1 MKTQTQFSAVRQDPD
16 DDGGRSVEL
25 FTMTDHHSNTRSD
38 APRQWSR
45 TDRKAN
51 FQEKWSP
58 FPWRVTS
65 ILLALPLALAGI
77 IGLATAAETVSQS
90 YIRGQDC
97 YPNGLWKEASGAT
110 WRIMDSSYFFTPNLS
125 FGAMTFT
132 QVKVI
137 DIAWDLIIGRGGQ
150 LLLAWTNYRVFNE
163 WLVYH
168 MEMHHTSYKLYAAVA
183 FETTTMGTLGV
194 LGKEFLAFGA
204 GTWKRLFRWLAI
216 LSMLLSTLY
225 VIAFPTLMAAMTGYI
240 ATSQPYIED
249 FDKNLLEWSQVKEV
263 AYIINDAHRLDG
275 FNGPLIATTDDEPLV
290 DAIRNHMKQFEN
302 WTITI
307 EIDNVPE
314 ATRGFNITNG
324 TRNSNL
330 TCNFELE
337 GVKTPLLVS
346 LEIATFRTEY
356 FGLKS
361 GNRLS
366 ENPGYQ
372 YTFEKRPDTNHS
384 YNATYLLENGSCKP
398 SETYQWGFSY
408 IFLFMVSI
416 FNFVWVCIMV
426 GMWFDTRRGSR
437 MYRSGRRPGLL
448 RSIMDYSAA
457 IREELG
463 TEADYLEEDDL
474 RKRLTQSNGALIVD
488 KAELRVT
495 RTTTSSGVETK
506 EGGWKRSLTK
516 GSTF

>member
-1 MKTQTQFSAVRQDPD
+1 MKTLTQFSAVRQDPD
-16 DDGGRSVEL
+16 DDARGSVEL
-25 FTMTDHHSNTRSD
+25 LAMTDNHNDSKSNT
-38 APRQWSR
+38 PRQWPQK
-45 TDRKAN
+45 DREAA
-51 FQEKWSP
+51 FRDKWSP
-58 FPWRVTS
+58 FPWRVTLV
-65 ILLALPLALAGI
+65 LLTLPLALAGI
-77 IGLATAAETVSQS
+77 VSLAAAAEVVSQS
-90 YIRGQDC
+90 YIKGRDC

-137 DIAWDLIIGRGGQ
+137 DVAWDLIIGRGGQ
-150 LLLAWTNYRVFNE
+150 LLLAWANYRVFNE

-225 VIAFPTLMAAMTGYI
+225 VISFPTLMAAMTGYI
-240 ATSQPYIED
+240 ATYEPYIED
-249 FDKNLLEWSQVKEV
+249 VDGNLLGWSQVKQV
-263 AYIINDAHRLDG
+263 AYIINDADRLDG

-290 DAIRNHMKQFEN
+290 EAIRNYRMQFGN
-302 WTITI
+302 WSGEY
-307 EIDNVPE
+307 EIDGMPQ
-314 ATRGFNITNG
+314 AGFGSNGTNDVNITAE
-324 TRNSNL
+324 
-330 TCNFELE
+330 FVLE
-337 GVKTPLLVS
+337 GMEKSLFQSLHITRFPVENAALNSVPLR
-346 LEIATFRTEY
+346 EHPR
-356 FGLKS
+356 
-361 GNRLS
+361 
-366 ENPGYQ
+366 YQ
-372 YTFEKRPDTNHS
+372 YAFEKRPDSNHT
-384 YNATYLLENGSCKP
+384 YDAAYLLEHGSCKP

-416 FNFVWVCIMV
+416 FNFIWVCIMV
-426 GMWFDTRRGSR
+426 GMWLDTRRGSR
-437 MYRSGRRPGLL
+437 MYRNGRRPGLL

-463 TEADYLEEDDL
+463 SEADYLEEDDL
-474 RKRLTQSNGALIVD
+474 RKRLTQSNGALVVE
-488 KAELRVT
+488 KTELRVT
-495 RTTTSSGVETK
+495 RTSISSGVETSK
-506 EGGWKRSLTK
+506 GGWKRSLTK